1 MEFDEIVVKE
11 SPGLCRCCLSEGCYK
26 DLGTEYAWMD
36 ETEVYADMLLEC
48 FDISISQHMEG
59 PNGPNRLICEVCITR
74 LRDACNFKKQ
84 VLDSEKKFVDMVGR
98 GEFKSKVIVYQ
109 EQMKSEMIMEPQP
122 AHDADVEYLDEEI
135 DYDDGNKD
143 DSNEPTV
150 SEDITVDALP
160 IKGKRG
166 RPKKTTVKP
175 EKKKS
180 KLEEKAKPKIVKGVD
195 GPAQSLS
202 PNTLRRRNLLILF
215 NNTSIIPFKCRGKC
229 RCFYCGEELPIYDDL
244 RKHTKAHGPCSER
257 DRAIKLVK
265 TDDAEVKIDVS
276 DITCELCNESFG
288 NLDEI
293 ISHLTTEHMFPYERD
308 VKLIIMSYR
317 LIDKQCLIC
326 DERFKQ
332 VRELVIHVNNEHPVQ
347 CFDCD
352 VCQQKFFRKQYLDAH
367 MRVKHSNIYKC
378 LKCPQTFSSHLALQE
393 HKIKSHV
400 AVCNICFT
408 KFSTQMKRLKHMKS
422 EHANEPL
429 KCGFCLKFMSTKL
442 GFLRHAAKC
451 TEKNENV
458 NETFVVDDDDED
470 KKPAVI
476 QIRKNIACIFNMST
490 VIPFKYFMSRF
501 RCFYCPHDFTDCEEL
516 RAHTVIEHPI
526 CDVNFKCMRLR
537 NRQEGCVKVDT
548 SVLSCKMCFENLP
561 NLESLI
567 EHLISEHKA
576 LYDKSVDNNIQPYNL
591 IKDNYPCP
599 VCGESYTHFSTLLKH
614 MGQLHTDNKNICMH
628 CGKSFRNLPNLRV
641 HISNH
646 HKTTGSYKCVRC
658 EQEFSTNKYLQTH
671 LGRAHGI
678 KVYECPECSEK
689 FTSNYAMQ
697 RHMIN
702 THSSGHKCLHCGKL
716 FTSNC
721 FMIDH
726 IKRTHLKEKNV
737 ECQVCYE
744 RFFDTQR
751 LKTHMVKHNGERNF
765 HCDVCGKKFLWKKNL
780 RGHMAIHVKNINQ
793 ELPA

>member
-26 DLGTEYAWMD
+26 DLGTEYTWMD
-36 ETEVYADMLLEC
+36 ETEVYADILLEC

-109 EQMKSEMIMEPQP
+109 EQMKSEMIVEPQP

-166 RPKKTTVKP
+166 RPKKSTVKP

-180 KLEEKAKPKIVKGVD
+180 KLEEKTKPKIVKGVD
-195 GPAQSLS
+195 GPAQTLS
-202 PNTLRRRNLLILF
+202 PNTMRRRNLLILF

-276 DITCELCNESFG
+276 DITCELCNKSFG

-293 ISHLTTEHMFPYERD
+293 ISHLTTEHMFHYERD

-317 LIDKQCLIC
+317 LIDKQCLLC

-347 CFDCD
+347 CFGCD

-451 TEKNENV
+451 TEKNENA
-458 NETFVVDDDDED
+458 NESFVIDDDDED

-526 CDVNFKCMRLR
+526 CDVNLKCMRIRDTKSNKPQKLQCPKCPEILR
-537 NRQEGCVKVDT
+537 SNYLRKQHLALVHDVK
-548 SVLSCKMCFENLP
+548 SSQFSCDICSKIF
-561 NLESLI
+561 
-567 EHLISEHKA
+567 
-576 LYDKSVDNNIQPYNL
+576 L
-591 IKDNYPCP
+591 IK
-599 VCGESYTHFSTLLKH
+599 SKLIQH
-614 MGQLHTDNKNICMH
+614 
-628 CGKSFRNLPNLRV
+628 KSRV
-641 HISNH
+641 
-646 HKTTGSYKCVRC
+646 
-658 EQEFSTNKYLQTH
+658 
-671 LGRAHGI
+671 
-678 KVYECPECSEK
+678 
-689 FTSNYAMQ
+689 
-697 RHMIN
+697 
-702 THSSGHKCLHCGKL
+702 
-716 FTSNC
+716 
-721 FMIDH
+721 
-726 IKRTHLKEKNV
+726 HLKEKSITCEICGFKV
-737 ECQVCYE
+737 
-744 RFFDTQR
+744 FSKDL
-751 LKTHMVKHNGERNF
+751 LKRHMVKHDDSRPFQCEICKKAFQRKKTLDF
-765 HCDVCGKKFLWKKNL
+765 HRRIHTNDRRYVCKDCGKAFVQVTSLKLHL
-780 RGHMAIHVKNINQ
+780 RVHHNNGNI
-793 ELPA
+793 